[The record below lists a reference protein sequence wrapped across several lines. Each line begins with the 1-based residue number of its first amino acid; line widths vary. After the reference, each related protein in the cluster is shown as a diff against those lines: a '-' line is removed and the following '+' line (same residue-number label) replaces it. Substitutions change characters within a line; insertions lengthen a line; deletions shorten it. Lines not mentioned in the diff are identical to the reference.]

1 MSMRTREPEQG
12 KPKPPLPAIPLFLF
26 AAVDL
31 VLAFVLLM
39 AGGFTLQFVVV
50 AAIGIMLAAAGWFGL
65 RWRPAS
71 DEPS

>member
-1 MSMRTREPEQG
+1 MHAPESEQG
-12 KPKPPLPAIPLFLF
+12 KPKPPLPVIPLFLF

-39 AGGFTLQFVVV
+39 AGGFTLHFVLV

-65 RWRPAS
+65 RMRPAS
-71 DEPS
+71 EDRS

>member
-1 MSMRTREPEQG
+1 METREPEQG
-12 KPKPPLPAIPLFLF
+12 KPKPPLPVIPLFLF

-31 VLAFVLLM
+31 VLAFVLLL
-39 AGGFTLQFVVV
+39 AGGFTLHFALV

-71 DEPS
+71 EDRA